1 MRNVWLRIGFGA
13 FCIFLVGMVIRK
25 VFQVGRDK
33 VVSTFDTADPITI
46 PLMGVVPFQ
55 LGTARLGDLR
65 RVTLLRDAPDHIVGV
80 KIVARLGDSAT
91 VEPFKDCA
99 FLTLTNGAGR
109 DSAAGEFKVNDE
121 SRFQCVA
128 DTSAM
133 GSFGTVEIR
142 HVQGKDETTLERT
155 LIFPPEVIADIQRAM
170 SSRHGPDGV
179 NVGIDEDSLEA
190 AIDSITSD
198 AVNRAEAARAGVEA
212 RRSGRRTTV
221 TTRETAPAAPAAP
234 APAPT
239 ATPKP

>member
-1 MRNVWLRIGFGA
+1 MRNVWVRIGLGA

-25 VFQVGRDK
+25 VWEVGKDK
-33 VVSTFDTADPITI
+33 VVSTFDSADPISI

-65 RVTLLRDAPDHIVGV
+65 RVTLLRDAPDHITGV

-99 FLTLTNGAGR
+99 FLTLTNGAGS
-109 DSAAGEFKVNDE
+109 DSAGGELKVNE
-121 SRFQCVA
+121 NSRFQCIG

-133 GSFGTVEIR
+133 GAFGTVEVR

-155 LIFPPEVIADIQRAM
+155 LVFPPSVIADIQRAM
-170 SSRHGPDGV
+170 SSRHGAHDV
-179 NVGIDEDSLEA
+179 NVGIDEDSLQA
-190 AIDSITSD
+190 AIESITTN
-198 AVNRAEAARAGVEA
+198 AVQRAEAARAGAEA
-212 RRSGRRTTV
+212 GRGGRRTVV

-234 APAPT
+234 PAV
-239 ATPKP
+239 PKP